1 MCALADYKRKRNFAA
16 TPEPKGH
23 LQKSAMPIFVV
34 QRHAA
39 RRLHYDFR
47 LEVNGALAS
56 WAVPKGPPEQPGEK
70 RLAVHV
76 EDHPIDYAKFE
87 GEIPKGNYGA
97 GQVQIW
103 DKGTYEVEGPE
114 PATAQI
120 ERGDFKFRLHGER
133 LNGRFVLV
141 KIRRSERGNEWL
153 LIRKDSDVAPPTVK
167 HPEKQPSKSSGKA
180 AELTQKAILNPE
192 ELAGAKKAA
201 MPDHVSV
208 TLATLAEKP
217 FSSPDWLFEIKW
229 DGERAVAFIRDGE
242 VELRSRSG
250 RNITPEYPELKGLP
264 KTLNARKAIV
274 DGEIVVLDEAGR
286 SDFMRIQQRFGVQN
300 PSRQLQQTVPVTY
313 YAFDFLY
320 YDGYDLRNVA
330 LESRKELLR
339 SLLTPSERV
348 RFSDHQME
356 KGIELYEVAKQ
367 QGLEGI
373 IAKRRD
379 SPYPGKRSSLW
390 LKLKIVR
397 DIDVVIGGWTAPRR
411 SREHF
416 GALLMGLYDADG
428 NLEYIGSVG
437 TGFTQDSLDRTYQ
450 QLKALETPESPFRL
464 SPKVKEAVHWVKPQL
479 VARVKFGQWTHDK
492 KLRAPVFLGFQE
504 DRDARDCRFD
514 NQVTPEVAAP
524 AGASV
529 GETSK
534 RDPSTASR
542 AAHTPRE
549 EKPRGTPLRMTG
561 SPPDP
566 ARAASLSSDDRVG
579 GKTKQER
586 KPARRGKAAQTSA
599 TAAKSAQAAPAADL
613 ERELASGRG
622 ESLAVDL
629 DGKHLN
635 LTNLNKLYFPQP
647 KLRKRYVL
655 LYYLRVAP
663 HILPFLKDRPLVL
676 KRYPNGIDGEFF
688 FQKEAPKSKPDWIRT
703 VLIDSK
709 ERGSEMPYF
718 LADDRA
724 DLLYLTNLGCIDHN
738 PWSSRYDDQDR
749 PDYVFFDLDP
759 TDGTGFEVV
768 LTVARAIHKELE
780 ALGVRMYMK
789 TSGASGFHIFV
800 PLKREYTYE
809 EVRLFAGA
817 IGQRVQSQLP
827 ALVTSERT
835 VSKRRKG
842 TVLIDALQNAKG
854 KPLAAVYSLRP
865 FRGAPVSAPVSPREL
880 AKGFQP
886 PEFNVETIFQRLKRP
901 GDLWKDFW
909 ENRQRLQDFVERA
922 H

>member
-1 MCALADYKRKRNFAA
+1 MRSLADYERKRNFAA
-16 TPEPKGH
+16 TPEPKGRPK
-23 LQKSAMPIFVV
+23 KSPLPIFVV

-56 WAVPKGPPEQPGEK
+56 WAVPKGPPEERGEK

-114 PATAQI
+114 PAAAQI

-141 KIRRSERGNEWL
+141 KMRRSDRGNEWL
-153 LIRKDSDVAPPTVK
+153 LIRKESDAAPSTAPHAGKSPT
-167 HPEKQPSKSSGKA
+167 SSGKVSEA
-180 AELTQKAILNPE
+180 TRKAILNPE
-192 ELAGAKKAA
+192 ELSGAKKTA
-201 MPDHVSV
+201 MPDKIPVA
-208 TLATLAEKP
+208 LATLADKP
-217 FSSPDWLFEIKW
+217 FSNPDWLFEIKW
-229 DGERAVAFIRDGE
+229 DGERAVSFVRDGE

-250 RNITPEYPELKGLP
+250 REITQEYPELKELP
-264 KTLNARKAIV
+264 RRLNARKAIL
-274 DGEIVVLDEAGR
+274 DGEVVVLDEAGR
-286 SDFMRIQQRFGVQN
+286 SDFMRIQQRFGVLN
-300 PSRQLQQTVPVTY
+300 PSVRLQQTVPVTY
-313 YAFDFLY
+313 YAFDLLY

-330 LESRKELLR
+330 LETRKELLR

-348 RFSDHQME
+348 RFSDHQIE
-356 KGIELYEVAKQ
+356 KGIDLYEAAKQ
-367 QGLEGI
+367 LGLEGI

-379 SPYPGKRSSLW
+379 SIYPGKRSSLW
-390 LKLKIVR
+390 LKFKIVR
-397 DIDVVIGGWTAPRR
+397 DIDVVIGGWTAPRK

-437 TGFTQDSLDRTYQ
+437 TGFTQDLLDSIYKTLQGLHTRDC
-450 QLKALETPESPFRL
+450 PFRAE
-464 SPKVKEAVHWVKPQL
+464 PKLKEAVYWVKPEL

-504 DRDARDCRFD
+504 DRAASDCRFD
-514 NQVTPEVAAP
+514 NQVTAEVAAP

-529 GETSK
+529 ADTSK

-549 EKPRGTPLRMTG
+549 EKQRGTPLRMTARG
-561 SPPDP
+561 RRGEAN
-566 ARAASLSSDDRVG
+566 ARAAKAQSSASSTEEVAVR
-579 GKTKQER
+579 
-586 KPARRGKAAQTSA
+586 
-599 TAAKSAQAAPAADL
+599 DL
-613 ERELASGRG
+613 EKELASGRG

-629 DGKHLN
+629 NGKRVNLTHLN
-635 LTNLNKLYFPQP
+635 KIYFPEDG
-647 KLRKRYVL
+647 LRKRDVL

-676 KRYPNGIDGEFF
+676 KRYPNGIDEQFF
-688 FQKEAPKSKPDWIRT
+688 FQKEATSAPDWIRT
-703 VLIDSK
+703 VQIDSK
-709 ERGSEMPYF
+709 ERGGKMPYF

-738 PWSSRYDDQDR
+738 PWSSRFDDQDH
-749 PDYVFFDLDP
+749 PDYVFVDLDP
-759 TDGTGFEVV
+759 TDGTSFDVV
-768 LTVARAIHKELE
+768 LKVARAIHKQLE
-780 ALGVRMYMK
+780 SLKVRVYMK
-789 TSGASGFHIFV
+789 TSGASGFHMYI
-800 PLKREYTYE
+800 PLEPEYTYE

-817 IGQRVQSQLP
+817 IGQRVQAELP
-827 ALVTSERT
+827 SLVTSERT

-854 KPLAAVYSLRP
+854 KPLASVYSLRP
-865 FRGAPVSAPVSPREL
+865 FRGAPFSAPVSPREL
-880 AKGFQP
+880 AKGFEPKQ
-886 PEFNVETIFQRLKRP
+886 FNIETILGRLKRP
-901 GDLWKDFW
+901 GDLWEDFW
-909 ENRQRLQDFVERA
+909 DNRQRLQDVVKRA
-922 H
+922 T

>member
-1 MCALADYKRKRNFAA
+1 MRPLADYERKRNFAA
-16 TPEPKGH
+16 TPEPKGRPKRSP
-23 LQKSAMPIFVV
+23 LPIFVV

-56 WAVPKGPPEQPGEK
+56 WAVPKGPPEERGEK

-103 DKGTYEVEGPE
+103 DKGTYEVEGTE

-120 ERGDFKFRLHGER
+120 ERGDFKFQLHGER

-141 KIRRSERGNEWL
+141 KMRRSDRGNEWL
-153 LIRKDSDVAPPTVK
+153 LIRKESDTAPSTAVHAGKP
-167 HPEKQPSKSSGKA
+167 PASSGKVSDA
-180 AELTQKAILNPE
+180 IRKAISNPE
-192 ELAGAKKAA
+192 ELPGAKKTAV
-201 MPDHVSV
+201 PDQIPVA
-208 TLATLAEKP
+208 LATLADKP
-217 FSSPDWLFEIKW
+217 FSNPDWLFEIKW
-229 DGERAVAFIRDGE
+229 DGERAVSFVRDGE

-250 RNITPEYPELKGLP
+250 REITQEYPELKELP
-264 KTLNARKAIV
+264 KRLNARKAII
-274 DGEIVVLDEAGR
+274 DGEVVVLDEAGR
-286 SDFMRIQQRFGVQN
+286 SDFMRIQQRFGVLN
-300 PSRQLQQTVPVTY
+300 PSVRLQQTVPVTY
-313 YAFDFLY
+313 YAFDLLY

-348 RFSDHQME
+348 RFSDHQIE

-379 SPYPGKRSSLW
+379 SIYPGKRSSLW
-390 LKLKIVR
+390 LKFKIVQ
-397 DIDVVIGGWTAPRR
+397 DIDVVIGGWTAPRK

-416 GALLMGLYDADG
+416 GALLMGLYDAEG
-428 NLEYIGSVG
+428 NLDYIGSVG
-437 TGFTQDSLDRTYQ
+437 TGFTQDLLNSIYKTLQ
-450 QLKALETPESPFRL
+450 GLKTPDSPFRAA
-464 SPKVKEAVHWVKPQL
+464 PKLKEAVHWVKPEL

-504 DRDARDCRFD
+504 DRAANDCRFD
-514 NQVTPEVAAP
+514 NQVTAEVAAP

-529 GETSK
+529 ADTSN
-534 RDPSTASR
+534 RDSSAARPDAEIGKHDLREKKSPRDTSLGMTAQGNG
-542 AAHTPRE
+542 
-549 EKPRGTPLRMTG
+549 RGQ
-561 SPPDP
+561 
-566 ARAASLSSDDRVG
+566 G
-579 GKTKQER
+579 GK
-586 KPARRGKAAQTSA
+586 AD
-599 TAAKSAQAAPAADL
+599 AQAAKARSKASSNKEAVVRDL
-613 ERELASGRG
+613 EKELASGHG

-629 DGKHLN
+629 NGKRVNLTHLN
-635 LTNLNKLYFPQP
+635 KIYFPDDG
-647 KLRKRYVL
+647 LRKRDVL

-676 KRYPNGIDGEFF
+676 KRYPNGIDEQFF
-688 FQKEAPKSKPDWIRT
+688 FQKEATSAPDWIRT
-703 VLIDSK
+703 VQIDSK
-709 ERGSEMPYF
+709 ERGGKMPYF

-738 PWSSRYDDQDR
+738 PWSSRFDNQDH

-759 TDGTGFEVV
+759 TNGTSFDVV
-768 LTVARAIHKELE
+768 LKVARAIYKQLE
-780 ALGVRMYMK
+780 ALKVRVYMK
-789 TSGASGFHIFV
+789 TSGASGFHMFI
-800 PLKREYTYE
+800 PLEPEYTYE

-817 IGQRVQSQLP
+817 IGQRVQAELP
-827 ALVTSERT
+827 SLVTSERT

-854 KPLAAVYSLRP
+854 KPLASVYSLRP
-865 FRGAPVSAPVSPREL
+865 FRGAPFSAPVSPREL
-880 AKGFQP
+880 AKGFEPKQ
-886 PEFNVETIFQRLKRP
+886 FNIETILDRLKRP
-901 GDLWKDFW
+901 GDLWEDFW
-909 ENRQRLQDFVERA
+909 DNCRRLQDAVKRA
-922 H
+922 T